1 MNIRETIEQALSSAG
16 LGSNATTSKVRE
28 VIDRALSSAGL
39 GAGTAPAG
47 RTTAKHKGGAR
58 EPSPALPGRFEWLR
72 HSGANGTRR
81 YRLYVPDGHE
91 GVSPRPLVVMLHGCK
106 QNPDDFAR
114 GTRMNAL
121 AQQRGFL
128 VAYPEQTSK
137 ANGSNCWNWFEPGH
151 QGEGGEPGV
160 IAGIVA
166 DIQRQH
172 AVDPKRVFVA
182 GLSAG
187 AAMAV
192 IAAQNHPGVFA
203 AVAAHSGLPLGAAAS
218 VPDAFAAMQGR
229 GAAAPRALSSAVRTL
244 VIHGTA
250 DTTVAPSNGD
260 RIVEQ
265 ALAAFKR
272 QGVELSVLAPFT
284 TRQAGQQV
292 AGTRFIDAA
301 GEVQVEQWIVPGG
314 AHAWF
319 GGSPEGSF
327 TQASGPDASGEIV
340 RFFLGS

>member
-1 MNIRETIEQALSSAG
+1 MTEL
-16 LGSNATTSKVRE
+16 
-28 VIDRALSSAGL
+28 
-39 GAGTAPAG
+39 
-47 RTTAKHKGGAR
+47 
-58 EPSPALPGRFEWLR
+58 
-72 HSGANGTRR
+72 
-81 YRLYVPDGHE
+81 
-91 GVSPRPLVVMLHGCK
+91 PLVVMLHGCQ

-121 AQQRGFL
+121 AEQHGFL

-137 ANGSNCWNWFEPGH
+137 SNGSNCWNWFEPGH

-166 DIQRQH
+166 DIQKAHEVDARQ
-172 AVDPKRVFVA
+172 VFVA

-192 IAAQNHPGVFA
+192 IAAQSHPEVFA
-203 AVAAHSGLPLGAAAS
+203 AVAAHSGLPLGAASS

-229 GAAAPRALSSAVRTL
+229 GAAKPRALASAVRTL

-250 DTTVAPSNGD
+250 DATVAPANGD
-260 RIVEQ
+260 LIVEQ
-265 ALAAFKR
+265 ALAAFER
-272 QGVELSVLAPFT
+272 QGVELKALAPFT
-284 TRQAGQQV
+284 TRKDGQPV
-292 AGTRFIDAA
+292 GGTRFIDST

-314 AHAWF
+314 SHAWF
-319 GGSPEGSF
+319 GGSSEGSY
-327 TQASGPDASGEIV
+327 TQPSGPDASTEIV